1 MIVEIK
7 QSTCWRRTYRD
18 FNDSSSLKVICEPAV
33 TFDETDTVL
42 DKINVSNKI
51 GVFGDYCIISEA
63 LPCFVK
69 SSVFSANNYIFDFT
83 IKRKQV
89 LIYSIIINRG
99 NNEMKRFLTAL
110 TWAASLFSCLDL
122 SMVTA
127 DSSIGDIV
135 LSLSA
140 FGTMII
146 LIVIQILHA
155 VKRKDNILG
164 TVLSSIMPFLLF
176 SFLLLRNY
184 VNFGYGDT
192 LGILGYYEPL
202 GILSMVGMSRTIA
215 FIGLCISYA
224 VFCATVLFRYS
235 LVEKMSDR
243 FKKSI
248 IITAAIFGVIIEVIG
263 INVYFAGHRLSGLF
277 ILSVIVYILLYFL
290 LNIISRKRYLKN
302 VKK

>member
-1 MIVEIK
+1 M
-7 QSTCWRRTYRD
+7 
-18 FNDSSSLKVICEPAV
+18 

-192 LGILGYYEPL
+192 LGILL